1 MKQSDV
7 TLSKATLEDAADI
20 HAMQLQAFMPLLEK
34 YQDYETNPANETL
47 ERLVERM
54 NQKFVNYYIIR
65 NAGNAVGSIR
75 VKKIEE
81 HHYWLGQLCVVPQ
94 SQGQGIAQ
102 QAFARIE
109 EIYSDAKTWGLATV
123 VQEER
128 NCYLYEKL
136 GYRRTDE
143 TREINDKMT
152 LCYYEKRGGS
162 S

>member
-1 MKQSDV
+1 MKKSEV
-7 TLSKATLEDAADI
+7 TLSKATGEDAADI

-54 NQKFVNYYIIR
+54 NQEFVDYYLIR
-65 NAGNAVGSIR
+65 NAGNAVGSMR
-75 VKKIEE
+75 VKKTDE
-81 HHYWLGQLCVVPQ
+81 HQYWLGQICVLPQ
-94 SQGQGIAQ
+94 CQGEGIAQ
-102 QAFARIE
+102 QAFALIE
-109 EIYSDAKTWGLATV
+109 EIYADAKTWGLATV

-136 GYRRTDE
+136 GYRRTNE

-152 LCYYEKRGGS
+152 LCYYEKTLK
-162 S
+162 

>member
-1 MKQSDV
+1 MKKSEV
-7 TLSKATLEDAADI
+7 TLSKATVEDAAVI
-20 HAMQLQAFMPLLEK
+20 HAMQLEAFLPLLEK

-54 NQKFVNYYIIR
+54 NQEFVNYYIIR

-109 EIYSDAKTWGLATV
+109 EIYSDAKMWGLATV

-143 TREINDKMT
+143 IREINDKMT
-152 LCYYEKRGGS
+152 LCFYEKKLVK
-162 S
+162 

>member
-1 MKQSDV
+1 MKKSEV
-7 TLSKATLEDAADI
+7 TLSKATVEDAAVI
-20 HAMQLQAFMPLLEK
+20 HDMQLQAFLPLLEK

-54 NQKFVNYYIIR
+54 NQEFVDYYLIR
-65 NAGNAVGSIR
+65 NAGNAVGSMR
-75 VKKIEE
+75 VKKTDE
-81 HHYWLGQLCVVPQ
+81 HQYWLGQICVLPQ
-94 SQGQGIAQ
+94 CQGQGIAQ
-102 QAFARIE
+102 QAFALIE
-109 EIYSDAKTWGLATV
+109 EIYADAKMWGLATV

>member
-1 MKQSDV
+1 MKKSEV
-7 TLSKATLEDAADI
+7 TLSKATVEDAAAI
-20 HAMQLQAFMPLLEK
+20 HALQLEAFMPLLEK

-54 NQKFVNYYIIR
+54 NQEFVDYYIIR

-109 EIYSDAKTWGLATV
+109 EIYSDAKMWGLATV

-143 TREINDKMT
+143 IREINDKMT
-152 LCYYEKRGGS
+152 LCFYEKKLVK
-162 S
+162 

>member
-1 MKQSDV
+1 MKKSEV
-7 TLSKATLEDAADI
+7 TLGKATVKDAADI
-20 HAMQLQAFMPLLEK
+20 HAMQLQAFLPLLEK

-54 NQKFVNYYIIR
+54 NQEFVDYYIIR
-65 NAGNAVGSIR
+65 KAGNAVGSMR
-75 VKKIEE
+75 VKKTDE
-81 HHYWLGQLCVVPQ
+81 HHYWLSQICVLPQ
-94 SQGQGIAQ
+94 YQGLGIAQ

-109 EIYSDAKTWGLATV
+109 EIYADAQTWGLATV

-136 GYRRTDE
+136 GYRKTSE

-152 LCYYEKRGGS
+152 LCFYEKTLN
-162 S
+162 

>member
-1 MKQSDV
+1 MKKSEV
-7 TLSKATLEDAADI
+7 TLSKATVKDAAAI
-20 HAMQLQAFMPLLEK
+20 HALQLEAFMPLLEK

-54 NQKFVNYYIIR
+54 NQEFVNYYIIR

-109 EIYSDAKTWGLATV
+109 EIYSDAKMWGWRPSSRKSGTAICMRSWAT
-123 VQEER
+123 EGPMKSGKSMIR
-128 NCYLYEKL
+128 
-136 GYRRTDE
+136 
-143 TREINDKMT
+143 
-152 LCYYEKRGGS
+152 
-162 S
+162 